1 MCVKCESVSSKPW
14 GPWEGCV
21 RFKKLANFATDG
33 QHLSEPTHK
42 GHAVTVSA
50 ELLHGGKMTGLKAM
64 EGPVGKEDILEALTT
79 RDSLGLGPLE
89 IKLLRVTIST

>member
-1 MCVKCESVSSKPW
+1 M
-14 GPWEGCV
+14 
-21 RFKKLANFATDG
+21 
-33 QHLSEPTHK
+33 
-42 GHAVTVSA
+42 SA